1 MGALGSLVLA
11 FVISSGADKGDLTR
25 LSIDELAS
33 LQVVPVSRKPEARI
47 EAAGAIHV
55 ITEEDIRSSRI
66 TTLPDF
72 LRLSPGVQASRFD
85 ADEWAPL
92 AAATPPPQEYEVK
105 AAFLYHFAHL
115 VDWPAPSAPGEPFV
129 IAVVGYDPFGATLDE
144 VLAGKSVHGQ
154 PVRVRRFAGAAQLD
168 GARVHILFVGRGGD
182 EHVRRALSA
191 LTGQPVLTVGES
203 QRFAERGGMI
213 GFRVTAEG
221 RVAFDINLQRAE
233 QSGLWMSSQLLK
245 LARIVGPA
253 R

>member
-1 MGALGSLVLA
+1 MGALGSMVLA
-11 FVISSGADKGDLTR
+11 LVISSGADKGDLTR

-47 EAAGAIHV
+47 EALGAIQV
-55 ITEEDIRSSRI
+55 ITEEDIRRSRI
-66 TTLPDF
+66 TTLSDA
-72 LRLSPGVQASRFD
+72 LGLSPGVQASRID

-92 AAATPPPQEYEVK
+92 AAASPPPQEYEVK

-144 VLAGKSVHGQ
+144 VLAGKSVRGQ
-154 PVRVRRFAGAAQLD
+154 PVRVQRFAGAAQLA
-168 GARVHILFVGRGGD
+168 GARVHILFVGR

-191 LTGQPVLTVGES
+191 LAGQPVLTVGES
-203 QRFAERGGMI
+203 QRFAKRGGMI
-213 GFRVTAEG
+213 GFRATGEG
-221 RVAFDINLQRAE
+221 RVAFDINRQRAE
-233 QSGLWMSSQLLK
+233 QSGLRLSSQLLK

>member
-11 FVISSGADKGDLTR
+11 LVISSGAGKGDLTR
-25 LSIDELAS
+25 LSIDELSS
-33 LQVVPVSRKPEARI
+33 LRVVTVSQKPEARI

-55 ITEEDIRSSRI
+55 ITEEDIPRSGI
-66 TTLPDF
+66 TPLPDA
-72 LRLSPGVQASRFD
+72 LRLSPGVQAS
-85 ADEWAPL
+85 
-92 AAATPPPQEYEVK
+92 PPPQEYEVK

-115 VDWPAPSAPGEPFV
+115 VDWPEPSASGEPFV

-144 VLAGKSVHGQ
+144 VLAGKWVRGQ
-154 PVRVRRFAGAAQLD
+154 PVRVLRFAGAAQLD
-168 GARVHILFVGRGGD
+168 GARMHILFVGRGGQ

-191 LTGQPVLTVGES
+191 LAGQPVLTVGES
-203 QRFAERGGMI
+203 PRFAERGGMI

-221 RVAFDINLQRAE
+221 RVAFDINLRRAE
-233 QSGLWMSSQLLK
+233 QSGLRMSSQLLK